1 MVFTS
6 DRPPQNLKK
15 LENRLRSRF
24 QASAVARI
32 TPPDLEMRTAILR
45 RRSQSE
51 HIEFQNDAIN
61 FIAANVS
68 ENIREL
74 EGAFVRVTLQA
85 AEEHSPVTLDVAQR
99 ALQDL
104 VQASD
109 KKKYITI
116 DEITKAVCQFYKVKY
131 EDLMSK
137 KKTKS
142 IAFPRQIA
150 MYLCRELTENT
161 YPHIGTAFNGRDHST
176 VMHACD
182 KVTKAME
189 KDKNFRTMI
198 EQLKT
203 RIKSV
208 DK

>member
-1 MVFTS
+1 
-6 DRPPQNLKK
+6 
-15 LENRLRSRF
+15 
-24 QASAVARI
+24 
-32 TPPDLEMRTAILR
+32 
-45 RRSQSE
+45 
-51 HIEFQNDAIN
+51 
-61 FIAANVS
+61 
-68 ENIREL
+68 
-74 EGAFVRVTLQA
+74 
-85 AEEHSPVTLDVAQR
+85 
-99 ALQDL
+99 
-104 VQASD
+104 
-109 KKKYITI
+109 
-116 DEITKAVCQFYKVKY
+116 
-131 EDLMSK
+131 MSK

-203 RIKSV
+203 RIMSV